1 MGITTGNHNKRL
13 QNKVVRDGHITFSN
27 KDMIAIPGTGC
38 REPFVVKV
46 TGGTF
51 PIFEKQ
57 I

>member
-27 KDMIAIPGTGC
+27 KDMIVIPGTGC
-38 REPFVVKV
+38 IEPFVVKV
-46 TGGTF
+46 TGGTYQ
-51 PIFEKQ
+51 IFEKK